1 MGAQSTV
8 VGRPGPP
15 IFRATGPDHCH
26 RASIPLPSP
35 SGCPRL
41 CLFCRRGRDQ
51 PAVTISGSTPVENL
65 HRTRQLGTGGPWVS
79 PLGVGF
85 MSFRTGA
92 APEDERAVHEVVDAA
107 LDAGISFF
115 DTADV

>member
-1 MGAQSTV
+1 M
-8 VGRPGPP
+8 
-15 IFRATGPDHCH
+15 
-26 RASIPLPSP
+26 
-35 SGCPRL
+35 
-41 CLFCRRGRDQ
+41 
-51 PAVTISGSTPVENL
+51 
-65 HRTRQLGTGGPWVS
+65 S